1 MPRLYLQ
8 LLQESDPDVD
18 DVIGQSATV
27 DFHELTDTPCMAY
40 DFLTHIIN
48 NPDGTRSLYQ
58 ALVTLRLILPKG
70 QNARAKPTPPTV
82 TLSLAR
88 GPLSKSH

>member
-18 DVIGQSATV
+18 DVPGQSATV
-27 DFHELTDTPCMAY
+27 DFDELTDTPYMAY

-48 NPDGTRSLYQ
+48 NPHGTRSLYQ
-58 ALVTLRLILPKG
+58 ALVTLQLIQPKDR
-70 QNARAKPTPPTV
+70 NTPSKPMPPTL
-82 TLSLAR
+82 TPGLAR
-88 GPLSKSH
+88 GPLHQND